1 MSKETDIEY
10 LLARAEQ
17 KHIEERQR
25 FEERQREA
33 KREREM
39 SKRQQLRQEIAA
51 VRWRA

>member
-33 KREREM
+33 KRDREM
-39 SKRQQLRQEIAA
+39 HKRQRLSREIQGI
-51 VRWRA
+51 RWRA

>member
-10 LLARAEQ
+10 QLARLEAQ
-17 KHIEERQR
+17 HIKERQI
-25 FEERQREA
+25 FAERQREA

-39 SKRQQLRQEIAA
+39 SKRQQLKQEIAA